1 MTDYELQTGDELYY
15 RKSDESHTIAFI
27 DEHSYQLEGSDIA
40 KDVVLLRRRI
50 ENGDIEH
57 RPIRADG
64 GEESAVGQS
73 TTITGRSPYMV
84 EESAAELDLIAR
96 RNEPTARHDEVRPGY
111 YCADLDFVHCN
122 CRAEHTT
129 EDV

>member
-50 ENGDIEH
+50 ENGEIEH

-64 GEESAVGQS
+64 GEESAERDLAVGDVVYY
-73 TTITGRSPYMV
+73 THTDEHWTIEWLDEHTIRYEGRKGSEDVAVVLHWLQEGKYELV
-84 EESAAELDLIAR
+84 EGD
-96 RNEPTARHDEVRPGY
+96 
-111 YCADLDFVHCN
+111 
-122 CRAEHTT
+122 TT
-129 EDV
+129 EDR